1 MFVIISFQESGNPT
15 LPCFFLIRKSKCGWS
30 FTKHYDIFSQIM
42 KKSTYDLSLV
52 IPVFNEQKNLDQL
65 YNEITVSCKE
75 LNKSYQVVF
84 VDDGS
89 TDNSLD
95 VLINLQ
101 KQDPRVRVIRLRK
114 NFGQT
119 AALSAGF
126 DHSQGDIIITL
137 DADLQNDPKDFRI
150 LIEKIEEGYDLVSG
164 WRQKRKDNLLTRR
177 IPSKIANRIISMI
190 TQVKLHDYGC
200 TLKAFRREVIKNIN
214 LYGEMHRF
222 IPAIASN
229 IGVSIAEVKVHHR
242 PRRYGKSKYS
252 LMRFIKVV
260 LDLLTVKFLLSYST
274 RPLQIFGIF
283 GLISGMAG
291 GIIGIILSYQRLI
304 LKQSIADR
312 PLLLLAVL
320 LMVIGFQFITL
331 GLLAEILVR
340 AYHESIEKRIY
351 YIREIYESDSE
362 KDSE

>member
-1 MFVIISFQESGNPT
+1 MN
-15 LPCFFLIRKSKCGWS
+15 
-30 FTKHYDIFSQIM
+30 
-42 KKSTYDLSLV
+42 KKKYDLSLV
-52 IPVFNEQKNLDQL
+52 IPVFNEQDNLNQL
-65 YNEITVSCKE
+65 YDEMTSSCQKLDKTYE
-75 LNKSYQVVF
+75 VVF

-89 TDNSLD
+89 TDQTLD
-95 VLINLQ
+95 ILVQLQ
-101 KQDPRVRVIRLRK
+101 KRDSRVRVIRLRK

-126 DHSQGDIIITL
+126 DHSKGDIVITL
-137 DADLQNDPKDFRI
+137 DADLQNDPKDFGM

-164 WRQKRKDNLLTRR
+164 WREKRRDRLLTRR
-177 IPSKIANRIISMI
+177 IPSVMANWIISAI
-190 TQVKLHDYGC
+190 TRVKLHDYGC
-200 TLKAFRREVIKNIN
+200 TLKAFRRDVVKNIN

-229 IGVSIAEVKVHHR
+229 IGISIAEVKVNHR
-242 PRRYGKSKYS
+242 PRRHGKSKYS

-260 LDLLTVKFLLSYST
+260 LDLLTVKFLMSYST

-291 GIIGIILSYQRLI
+291 GIIGMILSYQRLI
-304 LKQSIADR
+304 LQQSIADR

-362 KDSE
+362 KNSD

>member
-1 MFVIISFQESGNPT
+1 MLLFYFFDFFGYLII
-15 LPCFFLIRKSKCGWS
+15 LFLIHKPKHRWS
-30 FTKHYDIFSQIM
+30 FSNHYVIFSQMM
-42 KKSTYDLSLV
+42 KENRCDLSLV
-52 IPVFNEQKNLDQL
+52 IPL
-65 YNEITVSCKE
+65 YNEEENLEQLYSEITASCKE
-75 LNKSYQVVF
+75 LNKSYQIIF

-89 TDNSLD
+89 TDNSLKI
-95 VLINLQ
+95 LIQLQ
-101 KQDPRVRVIRLRK
+101 KEDPRIRVIRLRK

-126 DHSQGDIIITL
+126 DHSSGDIIITL
-137 DADLQNDPKDFRI
+137 DADLQNDPKDFGI
-150 LIEKIEEGYDLVSG
+150 LINKIEQGYDLVSG
-164 WRQKRKDNLLTRR
+164 WRKKRKDKLLTRR
-177 IPSKIANRIISMI
+177 IPSKIANWIISLI
-190 TQVKLHDYGC
+190 TRVKLHDYGC
-200 TLKAFRREVIKNIN
+200 TLKAFRREVVKNIN

-229 IGVSIAEVKVHHR
+229 IGVLIAEVEVNHR
-242 PRRYGKSKYS
+242 PRRHGKSKYS

-274 RPLQIFGIF
+274 RPLQIFGVF
-283 GLISGMAG
+283 GLLSGLAG

-351 YIREIYESDSE
+351 YIREIYESESKEDS
-362 KDSE
+362 D

>member
-1 MFVIISFQESGNPT
+1 
-15 LPCFFLIRKSKCGWS
+15 
-30 FTKHYDIFSQIM
+30 M
-42 KKSTYDLSLV
+42 KENKIDLSLV
-52 IPVFNEQKNLDQL
+52 IPVYNEQENLDQL
-65 YNEITVSCKE
+65 YTEITASCKE
-75 LNKSYQVVF
+75 LNKSFQIVF

-89 TDNSLD
+89 TDNSLE
-95 VLINLQ
+95 VLIRIQ
-101 KQDPRVRVIRLRK
+101 KKDPVVRVVSLRK

-126 DHSQGDIIITL
+126 DHSQGEILITL
-137 DADLQNDPKDFRI
+137 DADLQNDPRDFGM
-150 LIEKIEEGYDLVSG
+150 LIDKIEEGYDLVSG
-164 WRQKRKDNLLTRR
+164 WRQKRKDKLLTRR
-177 IPSKIANRIISMI
+177 IPSKIANWIISVI
-190 TQVKLHDYGC
+190 TGVKLHDYGC
-200 TLKAFRREVIKNIN
+200 TLKAFRRDVIKNIN

-229 IGVSIAEVKVHHR
+229 IGVSIAEVKVNHR

-283 GLISGMAG
+283 GLLSGLAG
-291 GIIGIILSYQRLI
+291 GVIGIVLSYQRLI
-304 LKQSIADR
+304 LKQGIADR

-351 YIREIYESDSE
+351 YIREIYESDSK
-362 KDSE
+362 KDSD